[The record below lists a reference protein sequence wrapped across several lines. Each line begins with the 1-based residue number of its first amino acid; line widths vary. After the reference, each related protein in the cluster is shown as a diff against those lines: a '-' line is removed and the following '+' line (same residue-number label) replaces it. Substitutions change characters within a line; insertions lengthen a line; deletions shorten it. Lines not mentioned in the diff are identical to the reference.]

1 MIRRSV
7 TLVGGVLL
15 IVAGLLVLPLPVPV
29 GLLMIILGVS
39 LLVPAIP
46 ALARY
51 LKRIRRRYP
60 ITSQRLNHISPRLPR
75 FVRRVIEETDPDR
88 RS

>member
-51 LKRIRRRYP
+51 LKRIRRHYP
-60 ITSQRLNHISPRLPR
+60 ITSQRLNHISPRLPG
-75 FVRRVIEETDPDR
+75 FVRRVFDETDPDR
-88 RS
+88 RG

>member
-39 LLVPAIP
+39 LLVPTIP
-46 ALARY
+46 ALSRY
-51 LKRIRRRYP
+51 LKRLRCRYP
-60 ITSQRLNHISPRLPR
+60 VASSRLNHISPRLPG

>member
-46 ALARY
+46 ALARF
-51 LKRIRRRYP
+51 LKRIRHRYP
-60 ITSQRLNHISPRLPR
+60 ITSQRLNLISPKLPG
-75 FVRRVIEETDPDR
+75 FVRLVIEETDPDR
-88 RS
+88 QG

>member
-46 ALARY
+46 ALARF
-51 LKRIRRRYP
+51 LKRIRHRYP
-60 ITSQRLNHISPRLPR
+60 ITSQRLNLISPKLPG

-88 RS
+88 RG